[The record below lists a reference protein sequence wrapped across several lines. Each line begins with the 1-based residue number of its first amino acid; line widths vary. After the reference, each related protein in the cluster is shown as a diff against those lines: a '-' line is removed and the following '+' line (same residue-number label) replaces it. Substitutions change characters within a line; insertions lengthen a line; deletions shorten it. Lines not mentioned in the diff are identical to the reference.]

1 MKKYI
6 CNVDFDGLREEGKMI
21 DKKIIEAEDEIKAEE
36 MLKKKFA
43 PTFDGWFME
52 EENEKI

>member
-36 MLKKKFA
+36 ILKKKFA
-43 PTFDGWFME
+43 PTFDGCFME